1 MPRPS
6 QLAKPPLA
14 AFQFINHVLH
24 GTWTPG
30 GKKTILLLDYESS
43 KFDSND
49 NKHTKDHFQ
58 HARKIKPEF
67 IAPLAAM
74 TDATFERLVGGFGYE
89 INAVK
94 IYTKN
99 DLAFAARIPGI
110 LNSQLSD
117 TVSVL
122 PDPSPEQ
129 LQVNAL
135 YHNKSSVNI
144 KWHDVVDLYNESE
157 PDQKEAIHQF
167 FKRIM
172 NKSLEDLVAIPAPEP
187 LPANLLPPL
196 ESQIVD
202 GKACTYNEFTGSF
215 VDDQDMILN
224 YRVVGFRG
232 ESRNDTNYL
241 IASTMSLE
249 EAIAMATRYT
259 QDIIEKDTL
268 EQITINHGDIEIAKS
283 NILSARPIPEGTFY
297 RSLPAR
303 LRWNFD
309 PSAQSAISEDRFNQ
323 AVMTAEKAMG
333 VKWWKGIMLEDALGL

>member
-1 MPRPS
+1 MLR
-6 QLAKPPLA
+6 
-14 AFQFINHVLH
+14 V
-24 GTWTPG
+24 
-30 GKKTILLLDYESS
+30 DYDDS
-43 KFDSND
+43 KFDRND
-49 NKHTKDHFQ
+49 NKYTKEHFQ
-58 HARKIKPEF
+58 HARQVKPEF

-89 INAVK
+89 INGVK
-94 IYTKN
+94 IKTKN
-99 DLAFAARIPGI
+99 DLAFAASIPGL
-110 LNSQLSD
+110 LNSDSSD
-117 TVSVL
+117 TVTAL

-135 YHNKSSVNI
+135 YHNKASVNI

-157 PDQKEAIHQF
+157 PDQQESIHQF

-172 NKSLEDLVAIPAPEP
+172 NQSLEDLMAIPAPEP
-187 LPANLLPPL
+187 LPANLLAPL

-202 GKACTYNEFTGSF
+202 GKPCSYNEFTDSF

-224 YRVVGFRG
+224 YQVVGFRG
-232 ESRNDTNYL
+232 ESRNDIHYL

-259 QDIIEKDTL
+259 QNITEKDTL
-268 EQITINHGDIEIAKS
+268 EQLTIHHGGIEIAKS
-283 NILSARPIPEGTFY
+283 NILSARPIPEGTYY

-309 PSAQSAISEDRFNQ
+309 PSAQSAISDDRFNQ
-323 AVMTAEKAMG
+323 AVMSAEKAMG